1 MAATGRSFRNA
12 IFAPFRRRFLGWLL
26 GVALLRLRAFLV
38 TCAGIIANLSFL
50 MEKV

>member
-12 IFAPFRRRFLGWLL
+12 IFAPFRRRFL

-50 MEKV
+50 REKV